1 MDADSTSPDAA
12 DRNAGPACAGC
23 DARDRRIAEVER
35 CNAELERR
43 NGELEGRLAQVEK
56 LLDVSRRGGKRQA
69 APFSKGPPKADPK
82 RPGRKSGGDYG
93 KKAYRATPPH
103 IDETYDAP
111 LPDRCPSC
119 GADGS
124 RVAETHVAQQYQVE
138 IPRKPIYRQFNVHV
152 GQCGCCG
159 KRVQGRHGLQT
170 SDALGCCASQVGPD
184 AQAAVVSLNK
194 EMGLSHGKISR
205 LFQSLFGIKITP
217 GGGCQ
222 IMLRAGERCGPVY
235 QAIVQRVQDSSEAV
249 PDETGWRIGGR
260 LAWLHAVVTDTAVA
274 YLIHK
279 RRGFEAAALLLG
291 GDYAGK
297 LTHDGWAAYDRFIH
311 AIHQTC
317 LAHLLR
323 RCMEL
328 LESATRGAVLFPRKI
343 KAILQQALAVR
354 DRRDAGLILPATA
367 KRWATTLDRQ
377 IEPLL
382 LPIKQNAANER
393 LAEHLWNHR
402 DQLFTFLRHEG
413 VDATNYRAEQAI
425 RPAVVNRKVWGGNRT
440 EAGAAAQSIL
450 MSVLATA
457 RKIDREAL
465 DYVSQ
470 VLRSLPGRR
479 PALLIDSG

>member
-1 MDADSTSPDAA
+1 
-12 DRNAGPACAGC
+12 
-23 DARDRRIAEVER
+23 
-35 CNAELERR
+35 
-43 NGELEGRLAQVEK
+43 
-56 LLDVSRRGGKRQA
+56 
-69 APFSKGPPKADPK
+69 
-82 RPGRKSGGDYG
+82 
-93 KKAYRATPPH
+93 
-103 IDETYDAP
+103 
-111 LPDRCPSC
+111 
-119 GADGS
+119 
-124 RVAETHVAQQYQVE
+124 
-138 IPRKPIYRQFNVHV
+138 
-152 GQCGCCG
+152 
-159 KRVQGRHGLQT
+159 
-170 SDALGCCASQVGPD
+170 
-184 AQAAVVSLNK
+184 
-194 EMGLSHGKISR
+194 
-205 LFQSLFGIKITP
+205 
-217 GGGCQ
+217 
-222 IMLRAGERCGPVY
+222 MLRAGERCGPVY

-260 LAWLHAVVTDTAVA
+260 LAWLHAAVTDTAVA

-402 DQLFTFLRHEG
+402 EQLFTFLRHEG